1 MNKVLVKIFYTYG
14 KGDGEKLDDQFII
27 EDTEEKREE
36 ILEDLNTENI
46 SEEEK
51 ERFIKGIE
59 DYIYFDI
66 HDDWDSPT
74 GCVVEIATYEKEKT
88 TIENIYKDNIEKLN
102 EMFERDE
109 IF

>member
-1 MNKVLVKIFYTYG
+1 MNKVLVKISYTYG
-14 KGDGEKLDDQFII
+14 KGDGEELDDQFVI

-36 ILEDLNTENI
+36 ILEDLNTEDI

-51 ERFIKGIE
+51 ERFIKSIE
-59 DYIYFDI
+59 DCIYFDI

-74 GCVVEIATYEKEKT
+74 GCVVEITTYEKEKT

-102 EMFERDE
+102 EMFESEE
-109 IF
+109 I